1 LLLLQQT
8 ILHTKFVTFVTVLAF
23 LVAAIY
29 SSSASVVFG
38 AISCKASSNGVDQIC
53 VTSNKNGKITAVNYC
68 YVDKDEKSV
77 CIKVYSSATGPDI
90 PADLRDA
97 AGLRDAPGP
106 SDSSDVAPEIFKM
119 KQRFLKLVF

>member
-1 LLLLQQT
+1 M
-8 ILHTKFVTFVTVLAF
+8 
-23 LVAAIY
+23 
-29 SSSASVVFG
+29 FG

-97 AGLRDAPGP
+97 AGLRDAPGL
-106 SDSSDVAPEIFKM
+106 SDSSDVAPGDIQNETKVPKTGILNDGGL
-119 KQRFLKLVF
+119 LKDDNTGSNNTSQLE